1 MAVAG
6 VVAALAGFWWR
17 PVVFVQL
24 KAVVVIVVVG
34 RLRCM
39 WLGLVGDSSAM
50 YENGN
55 HRAGV
60 EKVATGHG
68 GFPRSTT
75 TTTNSPAYVLS
86 QTQQRRPVMAIPTV
100 TTTQRITPA
109 MMTMTRRRWFNNGE
123 RRHDSKA
130 AKASSND
137 DDTIDGGRGAA
148 ITRQATAVI
157 RMRWRGVVYPC
168 DSNEYEYSQVRV
180 LAAQTGTRGTSM
192 SVSPENSRVRKMK
205 VFREKRRPID
215 GDEVGT
221 SNNAIEMNYRQ
232 TAMITLEFRTYNPHT
247 SVVVWF
253 VPNWNKPVYKGT

>member
-6 VVAALAGFWWR
+6 VVAALAGFWRR

-24 KAVVVIVVVG
+24 KAAVGGLEAFVVG

-55 HRAGV
+55 HRVGM

-86 QTQQRRPVMAIPTV
+86 QTRQRRPVTAIPTA

-109 MMTMTRRRWFNNGE
+109 MMTTTRRRRFNNGE
-123 RRHDSKA
+123 RRHDGKA

-157 RMRWRGVVYPC
+157 RM
-168 DSNEYEYSQVRV
+168 
-180 LAAQTGTRGTSM
+180 
-192 SVSPENSRVRKMK
+192 
-205 VFREKRRPID
+205 
-215 GDEVGT
+215 
-221 SNNAIEMNYRQ
+221 
-232 TAMITLEFRTYNPHT
+232 
-247 SVVVWF
+247 
-253 VPNWNKPVYKGT
+253 